1 MYINNQANIESH
13 KNMVIAH
20 SSLHLRTFFFSFSF
34 FSFCGKKR
42 LRRKKVSAFARR
54 L

>member
-34 FSFCGKKR
+34 FSFCRKK
-42 LRRKKVSAFARR
+42 KVATNKVSAFARR

>member
-34 FSFCGKKR
+34 FSFCRKKR
-42 LRRKKVSAFARR
+42 LRRKK
-54 L
+54 